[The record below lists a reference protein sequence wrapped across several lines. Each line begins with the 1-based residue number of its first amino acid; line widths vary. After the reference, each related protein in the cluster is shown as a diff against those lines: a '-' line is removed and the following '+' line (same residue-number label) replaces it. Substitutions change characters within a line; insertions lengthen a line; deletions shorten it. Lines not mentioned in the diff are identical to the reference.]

1 MSAPAT
7 LIGAATSGVRTGPAA
22 CSEKGGIAGASA
34 GPSFFD
40 GSLRTTVVPLLLH
53 ALAVGADGTN
63 YVLAEKLDF
72 PAKSSEVLFGTLDL
86 APDERKLD
94 ERFAPLRS
102 AKSAALFQLYRQF
115 NFACV
120 GGGAFFF
127 TAFRNDSATN
137 PSLWL
142 IGLDAATGEP
152 VLERQRKAPA
162 AGLSPNFVDL
172 AYYGGA

>member
-1 MSAPAT
+1 M
-7 LIGAATSGVRTGPAA
+7 
-22 CSEKGGIAGASA
+22 
-34 GPSFFD
+34 
-40 GSLRTTVVPLLLH
+40 LR
-53 ALAVGADGTN
+53 
-63 YVLAEKLDF
+63 
-72 PAKSSEVLFGTLDL
+72 DL

-102 AKSAALFQLYRQF
+102 AKSAALFQRYRQF
-115 NFACV
+115 NFACA

-127 TAFRNDSATN
+127 TAFRNDSATD

-142 IGLDAATGEP
+142 VGLDAATGEP

-172 AYYGGA
+172 AYFGGA

>member
-1 MSAPAT
+1 MVNAT
-7 LIGAATSGVRTGPAA
+7 DGTTLATVPQ
-22 CSEKGGIAGASA
+22 ASSDPEA
-34 GPSFFD
+34 
-40 GSLRTTVVPLLLH
+40 PLLLH

-102 AKSAALFQLYRQF
+102 AKSAALFQRYRQF

-127 TAFRNDSATN
+127 TAFRNDSATD

-142 IGLDAATGEP
+142 VGLDAATGEP

-172 AYYGGA
+172 AYFGGA

>member
-1 MSAPAT
+1 
-7 LIGAATSGVRTGPAA
+7 LIGASSLYVVNATDGTTLAA
-22 CSEKGGIAGASA
+22 VSQASSDPEA
-34 GPSFFD
+34 
-40 GSLRTTVVPLLLH
+40 PLLLH

-63 YVLAEKLDF
+63 YVLGEQ
-72 PAKSSEVLFGTLDL
+72 KSSAGWEVLFGTLDL

-102 AKSAALFQLYRQF
+102 AKSAALFQRYRQF

-142 IGLDAATGEP
+142 VGLDAATGEP

-172 AYYGGA
+172 AYFGGA